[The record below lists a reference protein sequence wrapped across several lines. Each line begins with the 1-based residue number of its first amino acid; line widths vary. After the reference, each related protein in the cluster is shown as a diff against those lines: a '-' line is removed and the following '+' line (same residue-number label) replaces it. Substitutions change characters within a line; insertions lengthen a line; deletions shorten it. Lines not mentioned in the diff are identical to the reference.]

1 MNINIKPKP
10 QSGRI
15 RINSEGT
22 IIMLTN
28 NEKEGVV
35 LTSTELPYLE
45 GEILTHIDLSKWAIF
60 YGIIEL
66 SN

>member
-22 IIMLTN
+22 IILLTN
-28 NEKEGVV
+28 NETEGVV
-35 LTSTELPYLE
+35 LTSTELPYIE
-45 GEILTHIDLSKWAIF
+45 GEIFFDLDLSKWATF

>member
-1 MNINIKPKP
+1 MNINIKHKP
-10 QSGRI
+10 QSDRI

-22 IIMLTN
+22 IIMLTRIP
-28 NEKEGVV
+28 NEGIV
-35 LTSTELPYLE
+35 LTSTEVYHLE
-45 GEILTHIDLSKWAIF
+45 GEILTCIDLSKWVIF

>member
-35 LTSTELPYLE
+35 LTSTELPYIE
-45 GEILTHIDLSKWAIF
+45 GEIFFDLDLSKWAIF
-60 YGIIEL
+60 FGIIEL

>member
-1 MNINIKPKP
+1 MNINIKNKP
-10 QSGRI
+10 QSDRI
-15 RINSEGT
+15 RINGEGT
-22 IIMLTN
+22 IIILTRTP
-28 NEKEGVV
+28 KEGIV
-35 LTSTELPYLE
+35 LTSTEVYYLE

>member
-1 MNINIKPKP
+1 MKINIKNNP
-10 QSGRI
+10 QSDRI
-15 RINSEGT
+15 RINGEGT
-22 IIMLTN
+22 IIILTRTP
-28 NEKEGVV
+28 KEGIV
-35 LTSTELPYLE
+35 LTSTEVYYLE

>member
-1 MNINIKPKP
+1 MKINIKNNP
-10 QSGRI
+10 QSDRI
-15 RINSEGT
+15 RINGEGT
-22 IIMLTN
+22 IIMLTRTP
-28 NEKEGVV
+28 KEGIV
-35 LTSTELPYLE
+35 LTSTEVYYLE